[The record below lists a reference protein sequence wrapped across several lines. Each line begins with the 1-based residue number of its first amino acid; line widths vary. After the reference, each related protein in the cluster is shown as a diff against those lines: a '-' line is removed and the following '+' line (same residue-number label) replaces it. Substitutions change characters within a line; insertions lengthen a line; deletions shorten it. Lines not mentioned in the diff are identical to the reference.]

1 MVQSYEIKSSDS
13 RKGSG
18 FVDSFK
24 ALFRRNRQ
32 PESLKVPSKRS
43 GKAPIADPEPSEPSS
58 LVSNASSSEEN
69 NNIGGIRSSA
79 NAPESSTTTTVSV
92 PVDANRYEI
101 RKPPPAVK
109 RKSSYSTTTTKSSK
123 SGGKPVQRRK
133 SFGRRIN
140 NLWSNF
146 GLLRSSEKIVE
157 FANGYGEYHYHY
169 ITALFHF
176 GSSKLPCGLCAELSQ
191 CAMLPGLN
199 EQPKETHCLFCL
211 HHCQPAKTSGQ

>member
-157 FANGYGEYHYHY
+157 FANGYAAFQHVRDNVEDLSEKSEANETDLVFLQG
-169 ITALFHF
+169 ILQNPAVTQMIKVSRL
-176 GSSKLPCGLCAELSQ
+176 KLLL
-191 CAMLPGLN
+191 L
-199 EQPKETHCLFCL
+199 
-211 HHCQPAKTSGQ
+211 